1 MVKVKGY
8 IWINGE
14 PMRLRED
21 ITLENEDEF
30 KELLENKE
38 YYLYTV
44 IDCEEEEYESGDII
58 WQFTHCLIY
67 MEILNC

>member
-1 MVKVKGY
+1 MIKVKGY

-21 ITLENEDEF
+21 ITFENEDEF
-30 KELLENKE
+30 KEQLLEDKE

-44 IDCEEEEYESGDII
+44 IDCEEE
-58 WQFTHCLIY
+58 
-67 MEILNC
+67 

>member
-1 MVKVKGY
+1 MIKVKGY

-21 ITLENEDEF
+21 VAFENEDEF
-30 KELLENKE
+30 KNLLEDKE

-44 IDCEEEEYESGDII
+44 INCEEEE
-58 WQFTHCLIY
+58 
-67 MEILNC
+67 

>member
-14 PMRLRED
+14 PMQLRED
-21 ITLENEDEF
+21 ITFESEDEF
-30 KELLENKE
+30 KQLLIGKE

-44 IDCEEEEYESGDII
+44 IDCEEEE
-58 WQFTHCLIY
+58 
-67 MEILNC
+67 